1 MKWSYLQRCF
11 NVAQRCENRHWKRQR
26 CFELS
31 NVQFNVETHN
41 VVSTLLNVVD
51 FNVDVRNVV
60 STLIWRCATSR
71 RHINLKATMNQCW
84 NVCWV
89 EKCGLFL
96 ICSTYDS
103 RSSQSTAEIFW
114 QLCLIVFELTTRD
127 SDSLVKFKVL
137 QTNFF
142 QETKKSR
149 TVIISRAE
157 NYTKI
162 PQTSVNFTWKK

>member
-1 MKWSYLQRCF
+1 MCLKESCFPDCWKVWSVVLVFENVGERSTAKNCCPVSLPSVVRKVFEKLLVNRIADYL
-11 NVAQRCENRHWKRQR
+11 
-26 CFELS
+26 
-31 NVQFNVETHN
+31 
-41 VVSTLLNVVD
+41 
-51 FNVDVRNVV
+51 
-60 STLIWRCATSR
+60 
-71 RHINLKATMNQCW
+71 
-84 NVCWV
+84 

-103 RSSQSTAEIFW
+103 RSSRSTAEIFW